1 MKVKARVTA
10 PRMFVDTRRLFCQN
24 ETIPKIQSQKEG
36 PMAELFTD
44 KRINEALDL
53 LNDVAKDKRHELSE
67 MISTKYGNLKSM
79 LESYGREY
87 SETYRTSKER
97 IKEGVRDKAK
107 EMDESVHE
115 NPWSYIAGV
124 AMVAVLLGFIFGR
137 SR

>member
-1 MKVKARVTA
+1 MV
-10 PRMFVDTRRLFCQN
+10 
-24 ETIPKIQSQKEG
+24 
-36 PMAELFTD
+36 ELFTD